1 MDFKRTIAGL
11 IAPEN
16 VGVDEVY
23 AALAPTPDITK
34 GDVCL
39 PCFKFSKALRK
50 SPQAIAEELKKRL
63 DESGCDFIEK
73 SAVEGGYLNIFYNR
87 SKAAEELFADVKRNG
102 GAVVAREANGK
113 TVCIDY
119 SSINIAKP
127 FHIGHLLTTV
137 IGGSLYRIY
146 KYLGYNAVGINHL
159 GDWGTQFGKMISA
172 YLRWGDDADIEKRGV
187 RALLDLYVRFHAE
200 AETDKALEA
209 EGRAWFKK
217 IEDGDPQALEIFG
230 KFKDITL
237 KEVKRVYERLGVEF
251 DSYAGESFY
260 NDKMQPVID
269 DLRNKGLLTES
280 EGATVVDLEKYGMP
294 PCLILKSDGA
304 TLYATRD
311 LAAAVYRKNHYD
323 FYKNLYVVAYQQN
336 LHFRQIFKVLELM
349 GYDWAKDCVHVAFGM
364 VSLEGQGAL
373 STRKGNVVFL
383 DDVLDAAVQ
392 KAEEVIDGKN
402 PDLENKKQ
410 IAAEVGVGAVVF
422 GALSSGRIKDLSFS
436 LDKALSFEGETAPYL
451 QYTHARCRSVAKR
464 AGEVKGKFDPSVL
477 CDDDAFT
484 LVRLIGEFDKTVET
498 AAEKYEPS
506 VISRYLL
513 DVAAAYNRFYLNCRI
528 IGQAPDVSYTRLALT
543 SLVAEVLEKGLNLL
557 LIKAPDK
564 M

>member
-1 MDFKRTIAGL
+1 MDFKRTLAGL
-11 IAPEN
+11 ITPEN
-16 VGVDEVY
+16 VTEDEVY

-63 DESGCDFIEK
+63 DESDCDFIEK
-73 SAVEGGYLNIFYNR
+73 SAVEGGYLNVFYDR
-87 SKAAEELFADVKRNG
+87 SKAAEELFAEVGRNG
-102 GAVVAREANGK
+102 GAVVPKQPNGK

-200 AETDKALEA
+200 AETDKELEA

-217 IEDGDPQALEIFG
+217 IEDGDARALEIFG
-230 KFKDITL
+230 KFKEITL

-383 DDVLDAAVQ
+383 DDVLDAAVK

-422 GALSSGRIKDLSFS
+422 GALASGRIKDLSFS

-451 QYTHARCRSVAKR
+451 QYTHARCRSVVER
-464 AGEVKGKFDPSVL
+464 AGAVDGKFDPSVL
-477 CDDDAFT
+477 CDDDSFT
-484 LVRLIGEFDKTVET
+484 LVRLIGEFDKTVES

-506 VISRYLL
+506 IISRYLL

>member
-23 AALAPTPDITK
+23 AALASTPDITK

-87 SKAAEELFADVKRNG
+87 SKAAEELFAEVKRNG

-237 KEVKRVYERLGVEF
+237 KEVKHVYERLGVEF

-451 QYTHARCRSVAKR
+451 QYTHARCRSVAER

>member
-87 SKAAEELFADVKRNG
+87 SKAAEELFAEVKRNG

-146 KYLGYNAVGINHL
+146 KHLGYNAVGINHL

-451 QYTHARCRSVAKR
+451 QYTHARCRSVAER

>member
-1 MDFKRTIAGL
+1 MDFKRTLAGL
-11 IAPEN
+11 ITPEN
-16 VGVDEVY
+16 VTEDEVC

-39 PCFKFSKALRK
+39 PCFKFSKTLRK

-63 DESGCDFIEK
+63 DESDCDFIEK
-73 SAVEGGYLNIFYNR
+73 SAVEGGYLNVFYDR
-87 SKAAEELFADVKRNG
+87 SKAAEELFAEVGRNG
-102 GAVVAREANGK
+102 GAVVPKQPNGK

-200 AETDKALEA
+200 AETDKELEA

-217 IEDGDPQALEIFG
+217 IEDGDARALEIFG
-230 KFKDITL
+230 KFKEITL

-269 DLRNKGLLTES
+269 DLRNKRLLTES

-383 DDVLDAAVQ
+383 DDVLDAAVK

-422 GALSSGRIKDLSFS
+422 GALASGRIKDLSFS

-451 QYTHARCRSVAKR
+451 QYTHARCRSVVER
-464 AGEVKGKFDPSVL
+464 AGAVDGKFDPSVL
-477 CDDDAFT
+477 CDDDSFT
-484 LVRLIGEFDKTVET
+484 LVRLIGEFDKTVES

-506 VISRYLL
+506 IISRYLL